1 MTADQTGTTTIFMGE
16 VWAIQSDGSI
26 EKRFPFSLNGG
37 CSSIL
42 NPWGPR
48 CSWAGCSVTLPQ
60 PLRSTPRKSQSRRL
74 APETSSAGQLAIST
88 FDCAPYLEDGS
99 LIPSSDLGLMQRVHV
114 NGLTDYSH
122 PWVYQD
128 GKLFGGPIATFGR
141 VPTTL
146 KSITGAMSAMNP
158 FASQAGPEVWRIVRL
173 VQAEDPDAGSEK
185 KDEKAGLVGEQGD

>member
-1 MTADQTGTTTIFMGE
+1 MGE

-26 EKRFPFSLNGG
+26 EKRFPSSLNGRMFAD
-37 CSSIL
+37 SK
-42 NPWGPR
+42 
-48 CSWAGCSVTLPQ
+48 
-60 PLRSTPRKSQSRRL
+60 PLGAEVLMGRLFGDAPAASTVDTEKSQSRRL

-88 FDCAPYLEDGS
+88 FDCASYLEDGS

-114 NGLTDYSH
+114 NGLTDDSH

-128 GKLFGGPIATFGR
+128 GKLFGGPMATFGR

-173 VQAEDPDAGSEK
+173 VQAEDPNAGSEK